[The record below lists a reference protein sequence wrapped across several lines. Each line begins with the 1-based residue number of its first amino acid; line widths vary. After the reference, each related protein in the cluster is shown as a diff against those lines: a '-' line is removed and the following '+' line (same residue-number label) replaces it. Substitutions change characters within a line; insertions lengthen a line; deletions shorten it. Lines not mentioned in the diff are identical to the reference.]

1 MNDDAPA
8 SLAEEAK
15 RAYERREYDRAAGL
29 FLRAAQASSRQ
40 GDSLTAAEMDNNRS
54 VALLQAGKAKESLQA
69 ALGTDQVFAAASDL
83 RRQAMALGNQAAALE
98 ALHRMDEA
106 METYGRSAVLFEQAG
121 EGDMQAL
128 VKKSMAAIQLKRGRV
143 VDSAFNM
150 VGSVEAKAR
159 PSLFERILKFLLRFK
174 PW

>member
-1 MNDDAPA
+1 MTDETPA
-8 SLAEEAK
+8 ALADEAR

-29 FLRAAQASSRQ
+29 FQRAGQILAEA
-40 GDSLTAAEMDNNRS
+40 GDSLLAAEMNNNRS
-54 VALLQAGKAKESLQA
+54 VSLLQAGKAKDALQA
-69 ALGTDQVFAAASDL
+69 ALGTDQVFAAAADT

-98 ALHRMDEA
+98 ALGRADEA
-106 METYGRSAVLFEQAG
+106 LETYARSAVLFEQAG
-121 EGDMQAL
+121 EGDMQAM

-150 VGSVEAKAR
+150 VGSVEAKRR
-159 PSLFERILKFLLRFK
+159 PSLFERILRFLLRFK

>member
-1 MNDDAPA
+1 MTDDVPA

-15 RAYERREYDRAAGL
+15 RAYERGEFDRAADL
-29 FLRAAQASSRQ
+29 FLRAAQAASSQ
-40 GDSLTAAEMDNNRS
+40 GDALTAAEMNNNRS
-54 VALLQAGKAKESLQA
+54 VSLLQAGKAKEALQA
-69 ALGTDQVFAAASDL
+69 AQGTDQVFAAASDL

-98 ALHRMDEA
+98 ALHRMDE
-106 METYGRSAVLFEQAG
+106 
-121 EGDMQAL
+121 AL

-159 PSLFERILKFLLRFK
+159 PSLFERFLRFLLRFK

>member
-1 MNDDAPA
+1 MTEDMPA

-15 RAYERREYDRAAGL
+15 RLYERREYERAAGL
-29 FLRAAQASSRQ
+29 FLRAAQASSRA
-40 GDSLTAAEMDNNRS
+40 GDDLMAAELNNNRS
-54 VALLQAGKAKESLQA
+54 VSLLQAGKAKEALQA
-69 ALGTDQVFAAASDL
+69 AQGTDQVFAAASDPK
-83 RRQAMALGNQAAALE
+83 RQAMALGNQAAALE

-106 METYGRSAVLFEQAG
+106 FETYGRSALLFEQAG

-128 VKKSMAAIQLKRGRV
+128 VKKSMAAIQLKRGRLV
-143 VDSAFNM
+143 ESAFNM

-159 PSLFERILKFLLRFK
+159 PSLFERFLRFLLRFK